1 MGDVPNQWVGLS
13 HLLLLG
19 FTGNFDGL
27 DVYFFNP
34 FFSAERVAKIMKASV
49 SQQQLAHGLNLVS
62 RAVSPRSTL
71 PVLANILVASDE
83 GRLRLSA
90 TNLELGISCWIGAQI
105 AEDGAITVP
114 SRTFSDLISALPNDT
129 VQLNL
134 NSRTQTLNVRC
145 GTSVTDIK
153 GIDAQEYPPIPVP
166 DLREGIEL
174 NVSDLKEMIQQV
186 VFAASSDEA
195 RPVLQGVYMTV
206 NGDEI
211 TLAAT
216 DGFRISVRKATLAEP
231 CAQPMKAIIPARAL
245 IELARIATDVDQ
257 TVTMVLPQGR
267 GQVLFHLKDAELVS
281 QLIEGNFP
289 DYRAILP
296 RSFKTTTIVST
307 PSLLKACKQAEIIAR
322 EGNYVIRL
330 EIVPGGEKPGQVEI
344 SAQSEE
350 TGSSEISVEAT
361 IDGPPLVIAF
371 NVKFL
376 REVLEVVKSPS
387 IAMETNA
394 NNTPGMLR
402 PVGDQDFQHVIM
414 PMHLG

>member
-1 MGDVPNQWVGLS
+1 MGDVPNPRVGLS
-13 HLLLLG
+13 HVLLLC

-166 DLREGIEL
+166 DCEKEL
-174 NVSDLKEMIQQV
+174 N
-186 VFAASSDEA
+186 
-195 RPVLQGVYMTV
+195 
-206 NGDEI
+206 
-211 TLAAT
+211 
-216 DGFRISVRKATLAEP
+216 
-231 CAQPMKAIIPARAL
+231 
-245 IELARIATDVDQ
+245 
-257 TVTMVLPQGR
+257 
-267 GQVLFHLKDAELVS
+267 
-281 QLIEGNFP
+281 
-289 DYRAILP
+289 
-296 RSFKTTTIVST
+296 
-307 PSLLKACKQAEIIAR
+307 
-322 EGNYVIRL
+322 
-330 EIVPGGEKPGQVEI
+330 
-344 SAQSEE
+344 
-350 TGSSEISVEAT
+350 
-361 IDGPPLVIAF
+361 
-371 NVKFL
+371 
-376 REVLEVVKSPS
+376 
-387 IAMETNA
+387 
-394 NNTPGMLR
+394 
-402 PVGDQDFQHVIM
+402 
-414 PMHLG
+414 